1 MVVAAIMTLGL
12 VQRLRARTSEQAQVA
27 ALFQMPNNII
37 GLNNEKLISAN
48 DKLLARTHTFSCTTA
63 MRMAACG

>member
-1 MVVAAIMTLGL
+1 MYSIVYRVMVVATIMTLGL
-12 VQRLRARTSEQAQVA
+12 VRRLRARTSEQAQVA

-48 DKLLARTHTFSCTTA
+48 DKLFVRRAIFV
-63 MRMAACG
+63 

>member
-1 MVVAAIMTLGL
+1 MVVATIMTLGL
-12 VQRLRARTSEQAQVA
+12 VRLLRARNASEQAQVA

-48 DKLLARTHTFSCTTA
+48 DKLFVRRAIFV
-63 MRMAACG
+63 